1 MAAPKKSINLLNDN
15 LVPLSKWDIIYN
27 WTTQTA
33 KYLLIVVE
41 LLVVIAFF
49 VRLTTDGKINDLEL
63 EIQDALFALDAQRP
77 MEQRINRVAA
87 ELKDIE
93 RLNEYN
99 YNMSDTYR
107 KVMNIIPQNITINQI
122 TIQADT
128 VTLTGKATDAQTL
141 ANFEQYIKDNEIPIS
156 SNVDHVTGN
165 FSIIFKVK

>member
-15 LVPLSKWDIIYN
+15 LMPLSKWDIIYN

-41 LLVVIAFF
+41 ILVVLAFF
-49 VRLTTDGKINDLEL
+49 VRLSTDGKINDLEL

-87 ELKDIE
+87 ELKDID
-93 RLNEYN
+93 RLNSYN
-99 YNMSDTYR
+99 YHMSDVYR
-107 KVMNIIPQNITINQI
+107 KVQNMIPDNIQVKQL
-122 TIQADT
+122 TIQLDT
-128 VTLTGKATDAQTL
+128 VTIIGKATDAKTL
-141 ANFEQYIKDNEIPIS
+141 AEFEQYIKDNEIPIS